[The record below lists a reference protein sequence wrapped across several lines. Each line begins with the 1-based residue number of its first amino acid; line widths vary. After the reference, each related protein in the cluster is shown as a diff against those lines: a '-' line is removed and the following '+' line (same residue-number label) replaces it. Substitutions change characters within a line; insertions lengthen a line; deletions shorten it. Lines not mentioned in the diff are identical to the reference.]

1 MKNLPEGM
9 KPDRDNVVYYDT
21 EKGQFYII
29 KWEDN
34 GNGDTPIR
42 YYIPLQIKQSVG
54 GIGRRILVGFKVKT
68 SIAKMGQFHATGIS

>member
-1 MKNLPEGM
+1 MVTPRIGTGDAGSNPVLTANKIKNMKNLPEGM

-42 YYIPLQIKQSVG
+42 YYIPLQIK
-54 GIGRRILVGFKVKT
+54 
-68 SIAKMGQFHATGIS
+68 

>member
-9 KPDRDNVVYYDT
+9 NPDRDNVVYYDT

-42 YYIPLQIKQSVG
+42 YYIPLQIK
-54 GIGRRILVGFKVKT
+54 
-68 SIAKMGQFHATGIS
+68 